1 MKKISYCFLFLLV
14 CFGCGDESSNED
26 EIVQDSVEDEIV
38 VETDPKKDIVWKK
51 DGKEMTLI
59 PAGSFEIDE
68 TVRVGYSLPVYILF
82 RSPPARRW
90 RRK

>member
-1 MKKISYCFLFLLV
+1 MV

-26 EIVQDSVEDEIV
+26 EIVQDSVKDEIVQDSVEDEIV
-38 VETDPKKDIVWKK
+38 VETEPKKDIVWKK

-59 PAGSFEIDE
+59 PAGSFEMDE